1 VGDLDVLVVAD
12 APGQLTKRF
21 AQTCPDVANVLMR
34 GPQRASV
41 VLKSGI
47 QVDVRVVA
55 PRSFGAALQYF
66 TGPARHNVTLRAHAK
81 RCGLKLNE
89 YGLFRGTQR
98 IAGDTEAS
106 VYDALN
112 LTCPTPEKR
121 V

>member
-1 VGDLDVLVVAD
+1 
-12 APGQLTKRF
+12 
-21 AQTCPDVANVLMR
+21 
-34 GPQRASV
+34 
-41 VLKSGI
+41 
-47 QVDVRVVA
+47 
-55 PRSFGAALQYF
+55 
-66 TGPARHNVTLRAHAK
+66 VTLRAHAK